1 MKVFEANHA
10 KGKYL
15 SHARHAGTVC
25 FLFMATGVVGL
36 AHVAVPSFLP
46 EFMSRMNARIN
57 LKLNQKLC
65 ECKD

>member
-10 KGKYL
+10 KGKYF

-25 FLFMATGVVGL
+25 FLFIAAGLIGLSHVV
-36 AHVAVPSFLP
+36 VPSFLP
-46 EFMSRMNARIN
+46 EFMSRMNARIG
-57 LKLNQKLC
+57 LKLNQKFC